1 MALLINLQKLTK
13 PELNGQLHD
22 HYLVT
27 LIKTVL
33 WLPGRRK
40 TGRFFI
46 IYIIINK
53 ICAALRSQKCMVGPL
68 GSPKNMCIP
77 WLHKIPFL
85 HFGKR
90 VKFPTNF

>member
-22 HYLVT
+22 HYLET

-40 TGRFFI
+40 TGRFLLFI
-46 IYIIINK
+46 
-53 ICAALRSQKCMVGPL
+53 S
-68 GSPKNMCIP
+68 
-77 WLHKIPFL
+77 
-85 HFGKR
+85 
-90 VKFPTNF
+90 